1 MKKTD
6 TIQAEI
12 NENTQNMQSTKTN
25 TLELK
30 DNHILIVSGRLNKV
44 FLPYTKSEI
53 LSFLEQYPDE
63 YSSVEDVI
71 NKEFILPLDY
81 YMHHPITARFRE
93 AYSLI
98 RDREAKNAI
107 EAFSYAM
114 NLMFRY
120 DLNPTI
126 IAACKTQQQLENYI
140 SCLEKNIL
148 NEFKDFEIRFEITPM

>member
-1 MKKTD
+1 
-6 TIQAEI
+6 
-12 NENTQNMQSTKTN
+12 
-25 TLELK
+25 
-30 DNHILIVSGRLNKV
+30 
-44 FLPYTKSEI
+44 
-53 LSFLEQYPDE
+53 
-63 YSSVEDVI
+63 
-71 NKEFILPLDY
+71 
-81 YMHHPITARFRE
+81 MHHPITARFRE

-148 NEFKDFEIRFEITPM
+148 NEFNDFEIRFEITPM